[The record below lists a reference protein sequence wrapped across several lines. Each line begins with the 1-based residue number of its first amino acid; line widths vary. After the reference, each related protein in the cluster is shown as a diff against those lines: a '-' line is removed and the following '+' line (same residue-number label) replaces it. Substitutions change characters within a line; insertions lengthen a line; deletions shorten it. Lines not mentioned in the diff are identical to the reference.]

1 MDRKWKRAAPLLA
14 VLLLAL
20 ALWWTAGPAQ
30 GGDTGAPL
38 MAQSTQAGRLAP
50 DPGGPATPESPREDQ
65 AYDTAQAVVDYLDA
79 FGHLP
84 PNYLTKHEAQRLG
97 WDSRAGN
104 LGEVAPGKSIGGDKF
119 GNYDGALPAAAGR
132 TYREC
137 DIAYDGGY
145 RGGKR
150 LVWSSDG
157 LYFYTEDHYET
168 FVELTASSASGGP
181 PGRAAP

>member
-1 MDRKWKRAAPLLA
+1 MNRKWKKAAPLLA

-20 ALWWTAGPAQ
+20 ALWCAAGPAQ
-30 GGDTGAPL
+30 PRDTGASLWP
-38 MAQSTQAGRLAP
+38 QSAQAGGTAP
-50 DPGGPATPESPREDQ
+50 GPGASAEPEGPREDQ
-65 AYDTAQAVVDYLDA
+65 AYNTAQAVVDYLDT

-84 PNYLTKHEAQRLG
+84 PNYLTKHEAERLG

-104 LGEVAPGKSIGGDKF
+104 LDEVAPGKSIGGDKF

-132 TYREC
+132 AYREC
-137 DIAYDGGY
+137 DIEYAGGY
-145 RGGKR
+145 RDGRR

-168 FVELTASSASGGP
+168 FTELAPSP
-181 PGRAAP
+181 PAK